1 MQERKVVNNMKDKL
15 KKINELTKEISN
27 LLWKR
32 YGENLSKEE
41 AYKLDWEIKGKKEE
55 LYKLQDECELYKDE
69 DKKDKTMK

>member
-1 MQERKVVNNMKDKL
+1 MGDKF

-27 LLWKR
+27 ILTKR
-32 YGENLSKEE
+32 YFDDLSKEE
-41 AYKLDWEIKGKKEE
+41 AYKLDWEIKEKKEI